1 VETSISSIID
11 HMDWTVDLL
20 LNGMKAS
27 ARTVRGKEH
36 IIRLT
41 SKRLNQTLQVRARGE
56 AALDIQIQYALH
68 GIDISTPETLVE
80 TLKKG
85 VVSHFA
91 WRIKASRRRKTAS
104 VPLPLQL
111 AAACAI
117 VVQVDYRSRC
127 PTGIRKRS
135 NPKETGRPSFK
146 TRTLDELLNAAGN
159 GASWTCDTAAQ
170 WTCMEIAEALPIG
183 PGKPKFQTTPG
194 TVEDSKSTCHQ
205 VSPVKLDTDALEQE
219 ASKID
224 IQAAESEAD
233 AHEDDKVDFD
243 FICALLD
250 DANDDKALAF

>member
-1 VETSISSIID
+1 
-11 HMDWTVDLL
+11 MDWTVDLL

-91 WRIKASRRRKTAS
+91 WRIKASQRRKTAS

-111 AAACAI
+111 AAARAI

-146 TRTLDELLNAAGN
+146 TRILDELNATGN
-159 GASWTCDTAAQ
+159 GATCNMAAQ

-183 PGKPKFQTTPG
+183 PGKPKAQATPG